1 MNASANKV
9 AQKLRMSSSG
19 FTLIELMV
27 TIAVLAIIVGI
38 AASSIS
44 TQLANQRVKS
54 TTATLANALKEAKV
68 ESILRR
74 QNVTVIYTNTSTPK
88 TIKLQAGGDDISSYN
103 VSVKST
109 VTQTITPSSVTSIVF
124 QPNKKIANNATVI
137 YTICDSGSTNET
149 PKQVSLTNIA
159 NVNITNAGSC

>member
-9 AQKLRMSSSG
+9 AQRLQVSSSG

-27 TIAVLAIIVGI
+27 TIAVLAIIVSI
-38 AASSIS
+38 AAPNIS

-88 TIKLQAGGDDISSYN
+88 TIRLQAGGNDISRYSISDK
-103 VSVKST
+103 SV
-109 VTQTITPSSVTSIVF
+109 VTQSITPSTVSSIVF
-124 QPNKKIANNATVI
+124 QPNKKIANNATVL